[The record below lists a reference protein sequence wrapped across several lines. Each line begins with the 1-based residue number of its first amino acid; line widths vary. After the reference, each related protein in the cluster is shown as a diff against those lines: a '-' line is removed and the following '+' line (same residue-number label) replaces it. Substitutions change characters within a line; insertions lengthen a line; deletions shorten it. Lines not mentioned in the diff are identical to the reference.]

1 MYGTVRPRGVLCYAA
16 GDRSRSAAEDAVGE
30 CKSLKTL
37 LAQTMIILRVVLR
50 HHHPGC
56 TPIQSR

>member
-30 CKSLKTL
+30 CSLSL